1 MTLDRRP
8 ALLSS
13 ARQTVAAEF
22 LSTKEAARL
31 LGIHYNTLCKWR
43 IRGGGPRFV
52 RVGAAVRYKRSE
64 LETWLDNRTYS
75 NTTEYEGR

>member
-1 MTLDRRP
+1 MTYDRPP
-8 ALLSS
+8 ASLSS

-52 RVGAAVRYKRSE
+52 RVGAAIRYRGSD
-64 LETWLDNRTYS
+64 LEAWLDNHTYS